1 LKGDLFQIGGMW
13 VDTGRMKIEWVS
25 RYMKLLNLLREKFSK
40 EKPLAGLRIGISI
53 HLEAKTA
60 YLALTLSSLGA
71 KVAITGSNPL
81 STQDDVAETLKNF
94 GVEVHAK
101 RTHDEKEYLKGL
113 HKVLDY
119 HPDLILDDGADLTVL
134 AHTER
139 KDALENLKGVS
150 EETTT
155 GVRRLRAHEKKGMLM
170 VPVIAVNDS
179 KMKFLLDN
187 RYGTGQSTWDSIMRN
202 TNVLIAGKN
211 VVVSGYGWCG
221 RGIALRAKGLGANVI
236 VTEVDPVKAVEAVM
250 DGFQVMRM
258 DDASKIG
265 DIFVTAT
272 GNRDVIRREHFLNMK
287 DGAILANAGHFNVEV
302 SMKELEELAVKKF
315 HARSNVDGYV
325 LPNGKT
331 IFVIAEGRLVNL
343 AAGDGHP
350 IEIMD
355 ISFSLQVLS
364 LLFLSKN
371 HENLEKKVHLLPSE
385 IDEEV
390 ARLKLKAL
398 DVEIDSLTED
408 QRRYMEGWQ

>member
-1 LKGDLFQIGGMW
+1 MNSGH
-13 VDTGRMKIEWVS
+13 MKIEWVS
-25 RYMKLLNLLREKFSK
+25 RYMKLLNLLK
-40 EKPLAGLRIGISI
+40 EKYSGGKPLKGLKIGISI

-60 YLALTLSSLGA
+60 YLALTLSDLGGQII
-71 KVAITGSNPL
+71 ITGSNPL
-81 STQDDVAETLKNF
+81 STQDDVAEALRDM
-94 GVEVHAK
+94 GIEVHAK
-101 RTHDEKEYLKGL
+101 RTHDEKEYVKGL

-139 KDALENLKGVS
+139 KDALKNLKGVS

-155 GVRRLRAHEKKGMLM
+155 GVRRLRSLEQKGILK

-179 KMKFLLDN
+179 KMKYLFDN

-221 RGIALRAKGLGANVI
+221 RGIALRAKGFGANVI
-236 VTEVDPVKAVEAVM
+236 VTEVDPIKAVEAVM
-250 DGFQVMRM
+250 DGFQVMKM

-272 GNRDVIRREHFLNMK
+272 GNKDVIKKEHFLNMK

-302 SMKELEELAVKKF
+302 AMESLEKLAVKKF
-315 HARSNVDGYV
+315 HARPNIEGYV
-325 LPNGKT
+325 LPNGRT

-355 ISFSLQVLS
+355 ISFSLQVFS

-371 HENLEKKVHLLPSE
+371 YENMEKKVHILPSK
-385 IDEEV
+385 IDKEV
-390 ARLKLKAL
+390 ASLKLKTMNI
-398 DVEIDSLTED
+398 EIDTLTEE
-408 QRRYMEGWQ
+408 QRRYLEGWQ

>member
-1 LKGDLFQIGGMW
+1 M
-13 VDTGRMKIEWVS
+13 DTGRMKIEWVS

-134 AHTER
+134 AHMER

-155 GVRRLRAHEKKGMLM
+155 GVRRLRALEKKGMLV

-179 KMKFLLDN
+179 KMKFLFDN

-250 DGFQVMRM
+250 DGFQVMKM

-315 HARSNVDGYV
+315 HARPNVDGYV

-371 HENLEKKVHLLPSE
+371 HENLEKKVHLLPPE

-398 DVEIDSLTED
+398 DVEIDSLTES

>member
-1 LKGDLFQIGGMW
+1 M
-13 VDTGRMKIEWVS
+13 DTGRMKIEWVS

-134 AHTER
+134 AHMER

-155 GVRRLRAHEKKGMLM
+155 GVRRLRALEKKGMLV

-179 KMKFLLDN
+179 KMKFLFDN

-250 DGFQVMRM
+250 DGFQVMKM

-315 HARSNVDGYV
+315 HARPNVDGYV

-371 HENLEKKVHLLPSE
+371 HESLEKKVHLLPPE

-398 DVEIDSLTED
+398 DVEIDSLTES

>member
-1 LKGDLFQIGGMW
+1 M
-13 VDTGRMKIEWVS
+13 DTGRMKIEWVS

-155 GVRRLRAHEKKGMLM
+155 GVRRLRALEKKGMLM

-179 KMKFLLDN
+179 KMKFLFDN

-265 DIFVTAT
+265 DLFVTAT

-302 SMKELEELAVKKF
+302 SMRELEEISVKKF

-371 HENLEKKVHLLPSE
+371 HENLEKKVHLLPPE

-390 ARLKLKAL
+390 ARLKLKTL
-398 DVEIDSLTED
+398 DVEIDSLTES

>member
-1 LKGDLFQIGGMW
+1 M
-13 VDTGRMKIEWVS
+13 DTGRMKIEWVS

-155 GVRRLRAHEKKGMLM
+155 GVRRLRALEKKGMLM

-179 KMKFLLDN
+179 KMKFLFDN

-265 DIFVTAT
+265 DLFVTAT

-302 SMKELEELAVKKF
+302 SMRELEEISVKKF
-315 HARSNVDGYV
+315 HARPNIDGYV

-390 ARLKLKAL
+390 ARLKLKTL
-398 DVEIDSLTED
+398 DVEIDSLTES

>member
-1 LKGDLFQIGGMW
+1 

-155 GVRRLRAHEKKGMLM
+155 GVRRLRALEKKGMLM

-179 KMKFLLDN
+179 KMKFLFDN

-287 DGAILANAGHFNVEV
+287 DSAILANAGHFNVEV
-302 SMKELEELAVKKF
+302 SMRELEEISVKKF
-315 HARSNVDGYV
+315 HARPNIDGYV

-371 HENLEKKVHLLPSE
+371 HENLEKKVHLLPPE

-390 ARLKLKAL
+390 ARLKLKTL
-398 DVEIDSLTED
+398 DVEIDSLTES

>member
-1 LKGDLFQIGGMW
+1 

-155 GVRRLRAHEKKGMLM
+155 GVRRLRALEKKGMLM

-179 KMKFLLDN
+179 KMKFLFDN

-265 DIFVTAT
+265 DLFVTAT

-302 SMKELEELAVKKF
+302 SMRELEEISVKKF

>member
-1 LKGDLFQIGGMW
+1 M
-13 VDTGRMKIEWVS
+13 DTGRMKIEWVS

-155 GVRRLRAHEKKGMLM
+155 GVRRLRALEKKGMLM

>member
-1 LKGDLFQIGGMW
+1 MNSGH
-13 VDTGRMKIEWVS
+13 MKIEWVS
-25 RYMKLLNLLREKFSK
+25 RYMKLLNLLKEKYSR
-40 EKPLAGLRIGISI
+40 EKPLKGLKIGISI

-60 YLALTLSSLGA
+60 YLALTLSDLGA
-71 KVAITGSNPL
+71 QVIITGSNPL
-81 STQDDVAETLKNF
+81 STQDDVAEALRDM
-94 GVEVHAK
+94 GIEVHAK
-101 RTHDEKEYLKGL
+101 RTHDEKEYVKGL
-113 HKVLDY
+113 HKVLDH

-139 KDALENLKGVS
+139 KDVLENLKGVS

-155 GVRRLRAHEKKGMLM
+155 GVRRLRSLEQKGILK

-179 KMKFLLDN
+179 KMKYLFDN

-236 VTEVDPVKAVEAVM
+236 VTEVDPIKAVEAVM
-250 DGFQVMRM
+250 DGFQVMKM

-272 GNRDVIRREHFLNMK
+272 GNKDVIKKEHFLNMK
-287 DGAILANAGHFNVEV
+287 DGVILANAGHFNVEV
-302 SMKELEELAVKKF
+302 AMESLEKLAVKKF
-315 HARSNVDGYV
+315 HARPNIEGYV

-371 HENLEKKVHLLPSE
+371 HENMEKKVHILPSK
-385 IDEEV
+385 IDKEV
-390 ARLKLKAL
+390 ASLKLKTMNI
-398 DVEIDSLTED
+398 EIDTLTEE
-408 QRRYMEGWQ
+408 QRRYLEGWQ

>member
-1 LKGDLFQIGGMW
+1 
-13 VDTGRMKIEWVS
+13 
-25 RYMKLLNLLREKFSK
+25 MKLLNLLREKFSK

-155 GVRRLRAHEKKGMLM
+155 GVRRLRALEKKGMLM

-179 KMKFLLDN
+179 KMKFLFDN

-265 DIFVTAT
+265 DLFVTAT

-302 SMKELEELAVKKF
+302 SMRELEEISVKKF
-315 HARSNVDGYV
+315 HARPNIDGYV

>member
-1 LKGDLFQIGGMW
+1 MNSGH
-13 VDTGRMKIEWVS
+13 MKIEWVS
-25 RYMKLLNLLREKFSK
+25 RYMKLLNLLKEKYSR
-40 EKPLAGLRIGISI
+40 EKPLKGLKIGISI

-60 YLALTLSSLGA
+60 YLALTLSDLGA
-71 KVAITGSNPL
+71 QVIITGSNPL
-81 STQDDVAETLKNF
+81 STQDDVAEALRDM
-94 GVEVHAK
+94 GIEVHAK
-101 RTHDEKEYLKGL
+101 RTHDEKEYVKGL
-113 HKVLDY
+113 HKVLDH

-139 KDALENLKGVS
+139 KDVLENLKGVS

-155 GVRRLRAHEKKGMLM
+155 GVRRLRSLEQKGILK

-179 KMKFLLDN
+179 KMKYLFDN

-236 VTEVDPVKAVEAVM
+236 VTEVDPIKAVEAVM
-250 DGFQVMRM
+250 DGFQVMKM

-272 GNRDVIRREHFLNMK
+272 GNKDVIKKEHFLNMK
-287 DGAILANAGHFNVEV
+287 DGVILANAGHFNVEV
-302 SMKELEELAVKKF
+302 AMESLEKLAVKKF
-315 HARSNVDGYV
+315 HARSNIDGYV

-343 AAGDGHP
+343 VAGDGHP

-371 HENLEKKVHLLPSE
+371 HENMEKKVHVLPSK

-390 ARLKLKAL
+390 ASLKLKTMNI
-398 DVEIDSLTED
+398 EIDTLTEE
-408 QRRYMEGWQ
+408 QRRYL

>member
-1 LKGDLFQIGGMW
+1 

-155 GVRRLRAHEKKGMLM
+155 GVRRLRALEKKGMLM

-179 KMKFLLDN
+179 KMKFLFDN

-265 DIFVTAT
+265 DLFVTAT

-302 SMKELEELAVKKF
+302 SMRELEEISVKKF
-315 HARSNVDGYV
+315 HARPNIDGYV

-371 HENLEKKVHLLPSE
+371 HENLEKKVHLLPPE

-390 ARLKLKAL
+390 ARLKLKTL
-398 DVEIDSLTED
+398 DVEIDSLTES

>member
-1 LKGDLFQIGGMW
+1 M
-13 VDTGRMKIEWVS
+13 DTGRMKIEWVS

-155 GVRRLRAHEKKGMLM
+155 GVRRLRALEKKGMLM

-179 KMKFLLDN
+179 KMKFLFDN

-302 SMKELEELAVKKF
+302 SMRELEEISVKKF

-364 LLFLSKN
+364 LLYLSKN
-371 HENLEKKVHLLPSE
+371 HGNLEKKVHLLPPE

-398 DVEIDSLTED
+398 DVEIDSLTES

>member
-1 LKGDLFQIGGMW
+1 

-134 AHTER
+134 AHMER

-155 GVRRLRAHEKKGMLM
+155 GVRRLRALEKKGMLV

-179 KMKFLLDN
+179 KMKFLFDN

-250 DGFQVMRM
+250 DGFQVMKM

-315 HARSNVDGYV
+315 HARPNVDGYV

-371 HENLEKKVHLLPSE
+371 HESLEKKVHLLPPE

>member
-1 LKGDLFQIGGMW
+1 M
-13 VDTGRMKIEWVS
+13 DTGRMKIEWVS

-155 GVRRLRAHEKKGMLM
+155 GVRRLRALEKKGMLM

-398 DVEIDSLTED
+398 DVEIDSLTES

>member
-1 LKGDLFQIGGMW
+1 MNSGH
-13 VDTGRMKIEWVS
+13 MKIEWVS
-25 RYMKLLNLLREKFSK
+25 RYMKLLNLLK
-40 EKPLAGLRIGISI
+40 EKYSGGKPLKGLKIGISI

-60 YLALTLSSLGA
+60 YLALTLSDLGGQII
-71 KVAITGSNPL
+71 ITGSNPL
-81 STQDDVAETLKNF
+81 STQDDVAEALRDM
-94 GVEVHAK
+94 GIEVHAK
-101 RTHDEKEYLKGL
+101 RTHDEKEYVKGL

-139 KDALENLKGVS
+139 KDALKNLKGVS

-155 GVRRLRAHEKKGMLM
+155 GVRRLRSLEQKGILK

-179 KMKFLLDN
+179 KMKYLFDN

-221 RGIALRAKGLGANVI
+221 RGIALRAKGFGANVI
-236 VTEVDPVKAVEAVM
+236 VTEVDPIKAVEAVM
-250 DGFQVMRM
+250 DGFQVMKM

-272 GNRDVIRREHFLNMK
+272 GNKDVIKKEHFLNMK

-302 SMKELEELAVKKF
+302 AMESLEKLAVKKF
-315 HARSNVDGYV
+315 HARPNIEGYV
-325 LPNGKT
+325 LPNGRT

-371 HENLEKKVHLLPSE
+371 YENMEKKVHILPSK
-385 IDEEV
+385 IDKEV
-390 ARLKLKAL
+390 ASLKLKTMNI
-398 DVEIDSLTED
+398 EIDTLTEE
-408 QRRYMEGWQ
+408 QRRYLEGWQ

>member
-1 LKGDLFQIGGMW
+1 
-13 VDTGRMKIEWVS
+13 MKIEWVS

-155 GVRRLRAHEKKGMLM
+155 GVRRLRALEKRGMLV

-179 KMKFLLDN
+179 KMKFLFDN

-265 DIFVTAT
+265 DLFVTAT

-302 SMKELEELAVKKF
+302 SMRELEEISVKKF
-315 HARSNVDGYV
+315 HARPNIDGYV

-371 HENLEKKVHLLPSE
+371 HENLEKKVHLLPPE

-390 ARLKLKAL
+390 ARLKLKTL
-398 DVEIDSLTED
+398 DVEIDSLTES

>member
-1 LKGDLFQIGGMW
+1 
-13 VDTGRMKIEWVS
+13 
-25 RYMKLLNLLREKFSK
+25 
-40 EKPLAGLRIGISI
+40 
-53 HLEAKTA
+53 
-60 YLALTLSSLGA
+60 
-71 KVAITGSNPL
+71 
-81 STQDDVAETLKNF
+81 
-94 GVEVHAK
+94 
-101 RTHDEKEYLKGL
+101 
-113 HKVLDY
+113 
-119 HPDLILDDGADLTVL
+119 
-134 AHTER
+134 
-139 KDALENLKGVS
+139 
-150 EETTT
+150 
-155 GVRRLRAHEKKGMLM
+155 MLV

-179 KMKFLLDN
+179 KMKFLFDN

-302 SMKELEELAVKKF
+302 SMRELEEISVKKF
-315 HARSNVDGYV
+315 HAKPNIDGYV
-325 LPNGKT
+325 LQNGKT

-364 LLFLSKN
+364 LLYLSKN
-371 HENLEKKVHLLPSE
+371 HGNLEKKVHLLPPE

-398 DVEIDSLTED
+398 DVEIDSLTES

>member
-1 LKGDLFQIGGMW
+1 M
-13 VDTGRMKIEWVS
+13 DTGRVKIEWVS

-40 EKPLAGLRIGISI
+40 EKPLAGFRIGISI

-94 GVEVHAK
+94 GIEVHAK
-101 RTHDEKEYLKGL
+101 RTHDEKEYLRGL

-119 HPDLILDDGADLTVL
+119 QPDLILDDGADLTVL

-155 GVRRLRAHEKKGMLM
+155 GVRRLRALEKKGMLM

-179 KMKFLLDN
+179 KMKFLFDN

-202 TNVLIAGKN
+202 TNILIAGKN
-211 VVVSGYGWCG
+211 VVISGYGWCG

-250 DGFQVMRM
+250 DGFQVMKM

-272 GNRDVIRREHFLNMK
+272 GNKDVIRREHFLNMK

-302 SMKELEELAVKKF
+302 SMKELEELTVKKF
-315 HARSNVDGYV
+315 HARPNVDGYV

-350 IEIMD
+350 VEIMD

-371 HENLEKKVHLLPSE
+371 HENLEKKVHLLPPE

-390 ARLKLKAL
+390 ARLKLKTL
-398 DVEIDSLTED
+398 NIEIDELTEE

>member
-1 LKGDLFQIGGMW
+1 

-25 RYMKLLNLLREKFSK
+25 RYMKLLNLLREKFSR

-60 YLALTLSSLGA
+60 YLALTLSNLGA
-71 KVAITGSNPL
+71 HVAVTGSNPL
-81 STQDDVAETLKNF
+81 STQDDVAETLKNL
-94 GVEVHAK
+94 GIEVHAK

-155 GVRRLRAHEKKGMLM
+155 GVRRLRALEKRGMLV

-179 KMKFLLDN
+179 KMKFLFDN

-236 VTEVDPVKAVEAVM
+236 VTEVDPVRAVEAVM

-302 SMKELEELAVKKF
+302 SMRELEEISVKKF
-315 HARSNVDGYV
+315 HAKPNIDGYV
-325 LPNGKT
+325 LQNGKT

-364 LLFLSKN
+364 LLYLSKN
-371 HENLEKKVHLLPSE
+371 HGNLEKKVHLLPPE

-398 DVEIDSLTED
+398 DVEIDSLTES

>member
-1 LKGDLFQIGGMW
+1 M
-13 VDTGRMKIEWVS
+13 DTGRMKIEWVS

-134 AHTER
+134 AHMER

-155 GVRRLRAHEKKGMLM
+155 GVRRLRALEKKEMLV

-179 KMKFLLDN
+179 KMKFLFDN

-250 DGFQVMRM
+250 DGFQVMKM

-315 HARSNVDGYV
+315 HARPNVDGYV

-371 HENLEKKVHLLPSE
+371 HESLEKKVHLLPPE

>member
-1 LKGDLFQIGGMW
+1 M
-13 VDTGRMKIEWVS
+13 DTGRMKIEWVS

-134 AHTER
+134 AHMER

-155 GVRRLRAHEKKGMLM
+155 GVRRLRALEKKGMLV

-179 KMKFLLDN
+179 KMKFLFDN

-315 HARSNVDGYV
+315 HARPNVDGYV

-371 HENLEKKVHLLPSE
+371 HENLEKKVHLLPPE